1 MEHETEE
8 GKALFF
14 EDQMIFFYGLLS
26 AENIISKCYYLT
38 GTRREEGRMRT
49 VNDVNFE
56 KKF

>member
-26 AENIISKCYYLT
+26 AENIISIASAIIWRVPDARK
-38 GTRREEGRMRT
+38 EECSRSMT
-49 VNDVNFE
+49 
-56 KKF
+56 

>member
-26 AENIISKCYYLT
+26 AENIISIASAITYSNIWRVPDATK
-38 GTRREEGRMRT
+38 EECSRSMT
-49 VNDVNFE
+49 
-56 KKF
+56 